1 MALLNKSI
9 GVFISEEVLLELI
22 CRFLR
27 LPCFGLWSVIVAF
40 PGHTHLLFE
49 EGCCIL
55 YFRPS
60 GSWEILSASVNE
72 SDVIVFRRNTT
83 KEIYSQIDITFT
95 IKRNP
100 GLFILNTIIPTVTSS
115 YLSLVTFLVPA
126 GSGEKTSFA
135 VTAMVVQAILFTL
148 FFNQVPGAS
157 TSTSIFCKLM
167 KNI

>member
-1 MALLNKSI
+1 MFKLQQNDFLFFFGNYQN
-9 GVFISEEVLLELI
+9 FIEKYGFENDQFCTVVRREPVIFLI
-22 CRFLR
+22 LCYRY
-27 LPCFGLWSVIVAF
+27 
-40 PGHTHLLFE
+40 
-49 EGCCIL
+49 IL
-55 YFRPS
+55 YFRQS

-100 GLFILNTIIPTVTSS
+100 GLFVLNTIIPTVTSS
-115 YLSLVTFLVPA
+115 YLSLVTFIVPA
-126 GSGEKTSFA
+126 GSGEKTTFA
-135 VTAMVVQAILFTL
+135 VGAMVVQAILMTL

-167 KNI
+167 

>member
-1 MALLNKSI
+1 MSW
-9 GVFISEEVLLELI
+9 V
-22 CRFLR
+22 
-27 LPCFGLWSVIVAF
+27 GLSSVIVPF
-40 PGHTHLLFE
+40 PGHTHLHYE

-55 YFRPS
+55 YFRQS

-115 YLSLVTFLVPA
+115 YLSLVTFLVPV

-135 VTAMVVQAILFTL
+135 VGAMVVQAILMTL

-157 TSTSIFCKLM
+157 TSTSIFCKEM
-167 KNI
+167 KNIEDLT